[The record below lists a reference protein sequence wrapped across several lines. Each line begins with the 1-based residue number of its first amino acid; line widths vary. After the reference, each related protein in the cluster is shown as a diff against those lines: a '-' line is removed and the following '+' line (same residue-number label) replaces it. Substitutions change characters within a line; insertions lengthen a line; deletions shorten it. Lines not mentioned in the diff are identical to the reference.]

1 MVAQEIGGYKVLKA
15 LGTGGMASVYQAEA
29 PDGHQ
34 VALKFLHPQIASDPN
49 ARKRLQREA
58 DAINRV
64 SSSGVAKVFEVNT
77 EGETPYVAME
87 LIKGVTIAQD
97 VSEFG
102 TWNLPDLIDLAQWL
116 ARILRELHSAG
127 VVHRDVK
134 PANIMISK
142 QGPVL
147 IDFGISQ
154 TPGAERLTATGL
166 VTGTPGYISP
176 QLIQGE
182 DAQERDDWWAWL
194 CVLLYC
200 ITGRPPFGSG
210 PIEVVLGRI
219 NTGQADLSEL
229 PQPLRQVFLAGFQV
243 DPERRASPEQL
254 IAAFEAVNEGEDPA
268 DYLPEGA
275 YLQDDSGSAGTA
287 NQGTAVLGATSIG
300 AAGLGAAALG
310 AAPPSFPPSS
320 QHGGETGFNSA
331 PLASGQATRLYPPAS
346 SENAGAA
353 ANQVVPAGN
362 YAGSYAGSGVNPGA
376 QPPGYVAD
384 GGRTPGSEVPA
395 QWEPRYIP
403 NKLPNAWISCLALM
417 LSLSL
422 FTEVFAFNNYSGTS
436 DVNYLCA
443 VVLAIL
449 VALCGLFG
457 AFRARMRDAQLAS
470 GMVAPPSAALKA
482 QPLLAP
488 INGAIVVTILV
499 AVGVSLIGRFGYP
512 PLMQLASQV
521 LPPGLREQPVIYR
534 VLLYLACSLFG
545 TIVAF
550 FSRSFRVGFGS
561 MVRLLGGAGAR
572 LFWILVA
579 LAASIGAEYM
589 VVNGLW

>member
-1 MVAQEIGGYKVLKA
+1 MVAQEIGGYKVLKT
-15 LGTGGMASVYQAEA
+15 LGAGGMASVYQAEA
-29 PDGHQ
+29 PDGRQ

-64 SSSGVAKVFEVNT
+64 SSSGVAKVYEVNT
-77 EGETPYVAME
+77 QGDTPYVAME

-102 TWNLPDLIDLAQWL
+102 TWDLPDLIDLAQWL

-210 PIEVVLGRI
+210 SIEVVLGRI

-229 PQPLRQVFLAGFQV
+229 PQPIRQVFLAGFRV

-254 IAAFEAVNEGEDPA
+254 IAAFEAVNEGKDPA
-268 DYLPEGA
+268 DYLPEDA
-275 YLQDDSGSAGTA
+275 YLADDSGSAGTA

-310 AAPPSFPPSS
+310 AAPPSFPPAS
-320 QHGGETGFNSA
+320 QHGGETEPSSA
-331 PLASGQATRLYPPAS
+331 PAATGQATRLYPPAS

-362 YAGSYAGSGVNPGA
+362 YAGSGVNPGA

-384 GGRTPGSEVPA
+384 GGRTPGGEVPA

-422 FTEVFAFNNYSGTS
+422 ATEVFALKSNLHAPLAISLRT
-436 DVNYLCA
+436 
-443 VVLAIL
+443 VVLTAL
-449 VALCGLFG
+449 VAFCGLFG

-470 GMVAPPSAALKA
+470 GMVTPPSAALKA
-482 QPLLAP
+482 QPLWAP
-488 INGAIVVTILV
+488 LHGVIVVTILV
-499 AVGVSLIGRFGYP
+499 GVGVTLIGEYGD
-512 PLMQLASQV
+512 V
-521 LPPGLREQPVIYR
+521 LLLEPAQRILPEGLREQQAVYR
-534 VLLYLACSLFG
+534 VLLYLACSLFA
-545 TIVAF
+545 TLVAF

-561 MVRLLGGAGAR
+561 MVRLIGGAGAR
-572 LFWILVA
+572 LFWCVVA
-579 LAASIGAEYM
+579 LVASIGAEYM
-589 VVNGLW
+589 VVNFLW

>member
-1 MVAQEIGGYKVLKA
+1 MVAQEIGGYKVLKT
-15 LGTGGMASVYQAEA
+15 LGAGGMASVYQAEA
-29 PDGHQ
+29 PDGRQ

-64 SSSGVAKVFEVNT
+64 SSSGVAKVYEVNT
-77 EGETPYVAME
+77 QGDTPYVAME

-102 TWNLPDLIDLAQWL
+102 TWDLPDLIDLAQWL

-210 PIEVVLGRI
+210 SIEVVLGRI

-229 PQPLRQVFLAGFQV
+229 PQPIRQVFLAGFRV

-254 IAAFEAVNEGEDPA
+254 IAAFEAVNEGKDPA
-268 DYLPEGA
+268 DYLPEDA
-275 YLQDDSGSAGTA
+275 YLADDSGFAGAGTA
-287 NQGTAVLGATSIG
+287 TLGTASDG
-300 AAGLGAAALG
+300 AAGLR

-320 QHGGETGFNSA
+320 QHGGETGSNSA
-331 PLASGQATRLYPPAS
+331 PLASGQATRLYPPAP
-346 SENAGAA
+346 SENAGAVA
-353 ANQVVPAGN
+353 YQVAPAGN
-362 YAGSYAGSGVNPGA
+362 YVDSVNPGA
-376 QPPGYVAD
+376 QPAVPGYSTVS
-384 GGRTPGSEVPA
+384 GGTPGSEVPA

-422 FTEVFAFNNYSGTS
+422 ATEVFALKSNLHAPLAISLRT
-436 DVNYLCA
+436 
-443 VVLAIL
+443 VVLTAL
-449 VALCGLFG
+449 VAFCGLFG

-470 GMVAPPSAALKA
+470 GMVTPPSAALKA
-482 QPLLAP
+482 QPLWAP
-488 INGAIVVTILV
+488 LHGVIVVTILV
-499 AVGVSLIGRFGYP
+499 GVGVTLIGEYGD
-512 PLMQLASQV
+512 V
-521 LPPGLREQPVIYR
+521 LLLEPAQRILPEGLREQQAVYR
-534 VLLYLACSLFG
+534 VLLYLACSLFA
-545 TIVAF
+545 TLVAF

>member
-1 MVAQEIGGYKVLKA
+1 MVAQEIGGYQILKA
-15 LGTGGMASVYQAEA
+15 LGAGGMASVYQAKA
-29 PDGHQ
+29 PDGRQ
-34 VALKFLHPQIASDPN
+34 VALKFLHPQIASDLN

-77 EGETPYVAME
+77 QGETPYVAME
-87 LIKGVTIAQD
+87 LIKGITIAQD

-182 DAQERDDWWAWL
+182 DARPRDDWWAWL
-194 CVLLYC
+194 CVLLFC

-210 PIEVVLGRI
+210 PVEVVLGRI

-229 PQPLRQVFLAGFQV
+229 PPPLQRVFLSGFQI

-254 IAAFEAVNEGEDPA
+254 IAALEAVNEGKDPA
-268 DYLPEGA
+268 DYLPEA
-275 YLQDDSGSAGTA
+275 ARLAE
-287 NQGTAVLGATSIG
+287 GTAVSGLET
-300 AAGLGAAALG
+300 AGVGMR
-310 AAPPSFPPSS
+310 PPSFPPSS
-320 QHGGETGFNSA
+320 SPDGGADLSSTF
-331 PLASGQATRLYPPAS
+331 PTSGQDTRLYPPES
-346 SENAGAA
+346 STNAGRAEYQSA
-353 ANQVVPAGN
+353 PVGN
-362 YAGSYAGSGVNPGA
+362 HMGGVNPGE
-376 QPPGYVAD
+376 QSVSPGYGEVA
-384 GGRTPGSEVPA
+384 GGIPGSNIPA

-403 NKLPNAWISCLALM
+403 NKLPNAWISCLAVM

-422 FTEVFAFNNYSGTS
+422 LTDAFVLKSYADTPSVS
-436 DVNYLCA
+436 YLDALALA
-443 VVLAIL
+443 VL
-449 VALCGLFG
+449 VAFCGFFG

-488 INGAIVVTILV
+488 INGTMVV
-499 AVGVSLIGRFGYP
+499 AVLVGLGVGLIGSFGCN
-512 PLMQLASQV
+512 PLAQLAYPL
-521 LPPGLREQPVIYR
+521 LPEGVREQQVVYR
-534 VLLYLACSLFG
+534 LLLYLVCALFG
-545 TIVAF
+545 MIAAF

-572 LFWILVA
+572 FFWFFILLVV
-579 LAASIGAEYM
+579 SIGLEYM
-589 VVNGLW
+589 VVNGLSVVDVS

>member
-15 LGTGGMASVYQAEA
+15 LGAGGMASVYQAEA
-29 PDGHQ
+29 PDGRL

-64 SSSGVAKVFEVNT
+64 SSSGVAKVYEVNT
-77 EGETPYVAME
+77 QGETPYVAME

-102 TWNLPDLIDLAQWL
+102 TWDLPDLIDLAQWL

-182 DAQERDDWWAWL
+182 DAQERDDWWDWL

-229 PQPLRQVFLAGFQV
+229 PQSLQRVFEAGFQV

-254 IAAFEAVNEGEDPA
+254 IAAFEAVNEGKDPA

-275 YLQDDSGSAGTA
+275 YLADDSGFAGVGTA
-287 NQGTAVLGATSIG
+287 TLGTASDG
-300 AAGLGAAALG
+300 AAGLR
-310 AAPPSFPPSS
+310 AAPPSFPPSFE
-320 QHGGETGFNSA
+320 HGEEAEPSSA
-331 PLASGQATRLYPPAS
+331 PPDSGQATRLYPPAP
-346 SENAGAA
+346 SENAGAVA
-353 ANQVVPAGN
+353 YQVAPAGN
-362 YAGSYAGSGVNPGA
+362 YVDSVNPGA
-376 QPPGYVAD
+376 QPAVPGYGTVS
-384 GGRTPGSEVPA
+384 GGTPGSEVPA

-422 FTEVFAFNNYSGTS
+422 ATEVFALKSNLHAPLAISLRT
-436 DVNYLCA
+436 
-443 VVLAIL
+443 VVLTAL
-449 VALCGLFG
+449 VAFCGLLG

-470 GMVAPPSAALKA
+470 GMVTPPSAALKA

-499 AVGVSLIGRFGYP
+499 AVGVCLIGRFGYP
-512 PLMQLASQV
+512 PLMQLASQL

-561 MVRLLGGAGAR
+561 MVRLIGGAGAR
-572 LFWILVA
+572 LFWCVVA
-579 LAASIGAEYM
+579 LVASIGAEYM
-589 VVNGLW
+589 VVNFLW

>member
-15 LGTGGMASVYQAEA
+15 LGAGGMASVYQAEA
-29 PDGHQ
+29 PDGRQ

-49 ARKRLQREA
+49 ARRRLQREA

-102 TWNLPDLIDLAQWL
+102 TWDLPDLIDLAQWL

-182 DAQERDDWWAWL
+182 DAQARDDWWAWL

-229 PQPLRQVFLAGFQV
+229 PQPIRQVFLAGFRV

-254 IAAFEAVNEGEDPA
+254 IAAFEAVNEGKDPA
-268 DYLPEGA
+268 DYLPEDA
-275 YLQDDSGSAGTA
+275 YLADDSGFAGAGTA
-287 NQGTAVLGATSIG
+287 TLGTASDG
-300 AAGLGAAALG
+300 AAGLR

-320 QHGGETGFNSA
+320 QHGGETGSNSA

-346 SENAGAA
+346 PENAGAVA
-353 ANQVVPAGN
+353 YQVAPAGN
-362 YAGSYAGSGVNPGA
+362 YVDSVNPGA
-376 QPPGYVAD
+376 QPAVPGYGTVS
-384 GGRTPGSEVPA
+384 GGTPGSEVPA

-422 FTEVFAFNNYSGTS
+422 ATEVFALKSNLHAPLAISLRT
-436 DVNYLCA
+436 
-443 VVLAIL
+443 VVLTAL
-449 VALCGLFG
+449 VAFCGLFG

-470 GMVAPPSAALKA
+470 GMVTPPSAALKA
-482 QPLLAP
+482 QPLWAP
-488 INGAIVVTILV
+488 LHGVIVVTILV
-499 AVGVSLIGRFGYP
+499 GVGVTLIGEYGD
-512 PLMQLASQV
+512 V
-521 LPPGLREQPVIYR
+521 LLLEPAQRILPEGLREQQAVYR
-534 VLLYLACSLFG
+534 VLLYLACSLFA
-545 TIVAF
+545 TLVAF

-561 MVRLLGGAGAR
+561 MVRLIGGAGAR
-572 LFWILVA
+572 LFWCVVA
-579 LAASIGAEYM
+579 LVASIGAEYM
-589 VVNGLW
+589 VVNFLW

>member
-29 PDGHQ
+29 PDGRQ

-64 SSSGVAKVFEVNT
+64 SSSGVAKVYEVNT
-77 EGETPYVAME
+77 QGDTPYVAME

-102 TWNLPDLIDLAQWL
+102 TWDLPDLIDLAQWL

-254 IAAFEAVNEGEDPA
+254 IAAFEAVNEGKDPA
-268 DYLPEGA
+268 DYLPEGS
-275 YLQDDSGSAGTA
+275 YLADDSGSATA
-287 NQGTAVLGATSIG
+287 SQGTAVLGATSIG
-300 AAGLGAAALG
+300 DAGLGAAALG
-310 AAPPSFPPSS
+310 AAPPSFPPSF
-320 QHGGETGFNSA
+320 QHGGETGSNSA

-362 YAGSYAGSGVNPGA
+362 YAGSYAGNGVNAGA
-376 QPPGYVAD
+376 QPPGYGTVS
-384 GGRTPGSEVPA
+384 GGTPGSEVPA

-422 FTEVFAFNNYSGTS
+422 ATEVFALKSNLHAPLAISLKT
-436 DVNYLCA
+436 
-443 VVLAIL
+443 VVLTAL
-449 VALCGLFG
+449 VAFCGLFG

-470 GMVAPPSAALKA
+470 GMVTPPSAALKA
-482 QPLLAP
+482 QPLWAP
-488 INGAIVVTILV
+488 LHGVIVVTILV
-499 AVGVSLIGRFGYP
+499 GVGVTLIGEYGD
-512 PLMQLASQV
+512 V
-521 LPPGLREQPVIYR
+521 LLLEPAQRILPEGLREQQAVYR
-534 VLLYLACSLFG
+534 VLLYLACSLFA
-545 TIVAF
+545 TLVAF

-561 MVRLLGGAGAR
+561 MVRLIGGAGAR
-572 LFWILVA
+572 LFWCVVA
-579 LAASIGAEYM
+579 LVASIGAEYM
-589 VVNGLW
+589 VVNFLW

>member
-1 MVAQEIGGYKVLKA
+1 MVAQEIGGYKVIKA
-15 LGTGGMASVYQAEA
+15 LGAGGMASVYQAEA
-29 PDGHQ
+29 PDGRQ

-77 EGETPYVAME
+77 QGETPYVAME
-87 LIKGVTIAQD
+87 LIKGVTIDQD

-102 TWNLPDLIDLAQWL
+102 TWDLPDLIDLAQWL

-182 DAQERDDWWAWL
+182 DARPRDDWWAWL

-200 ITGRPPFGSG
+200 ISGRPPFGSG

-229 PQPLRQVFLAGFQV
+229 PQSLQRVFEAGFQV
-243 DPERRASPEQL
+243 DPERRATPDQL
-254 IAAFEAVNEGEDPA
+254 IAAFRAVNEGKDPA
-268 DYLPEGA
+268 DYLPEDS
-275 YLQDDSGSAGTA
+275 YLTDDSGFARAGTA
-287 NQGTAVLGATSIG
+287 ALDTANVG
-300 AAGLGAAALG
+300 AADPGPP
-310 AAPPSFPPSS
+310 PPSFPPAS
-320 QHGGETGFNSA
+320 QHRGESEPSSA
-331 PLASGQATRLYPPAS
+331 PSASGQATRLYPPAPPES
-346 SENAGAA
+346 GSPAGY
-353 ANQVVPAGN
+353 QVASAGN
-362 YAGSYAGSGVNPGA
+362 YASNYPGGGVDPGV
-376 QPPGYVAD
+376 QPSAPGYGAVA
-384 GGRTPGSEVPA
+384 GGVGGVPA

-403 NKLPNAWISCLALM
+403 NKLPNAWLSCLVLM

-422 FTEVFAFNNYSGTS
+422 ATEVFALKNNLHAPLTVSLGT
-436 DVNYLCA
+436 
-443 VVLAIL
+443 VVLTAL
-449 VALCGLFG
+449 VAFCGLFG

-470 GMVAPPSAALKA
+470 GMVTPPSAALKA
-482 QPLLAP
+482 QPLWAP
-488 INGAIVVTILV
+488 LHGVIVVTILV
-499 AVGVSLIGRFGYP
+499 GVGVTLIGEYGD
-512 PLMQLASQV
+512 V
-521 LPPGLREQPVIYR
+521 LLLEPAQRILPEGWREQQAVYR
-534 VLLYLACSLFG
+534 VLLYLAYSLFG

-561 MVRLLGGAGAR
+561 MVRLIGGAGAR
-572 LFWILVA
+572 LFWGVVA
-579 LAASIGAEYM
+579 LAVSIGAEYM
-589 VVNGLW
+589 VVNFLW

>member
-1 MVAQEIGGYKVLKA
+1 MVAQEIGGYKVIKA
-15 LGTGGMASVYQAEA
+15 LGAGGMASVYQAEA
-29 PDGHQ
+29 PDGRQ

-77 EGETPYVAME
+77 QGETPYVAME
-87 LIKGVTIAQD
+87 LIKGVTIDQD

-102 TWNLPDLIDLAQWL
+102 TWDLPDLIDLAQWL

-182 DAQERDDWWAWL
+182 DARPRDDWWAWL

-200 ITGRPPFGSG
+200 ISGRPPFGSG

-229 PQPLRQVFLAGFQV
+229 PQSLQRVFEAGFQV
-243 DPERRASPEQL
+243 NPERRASPEQL
-254 IAAFEAVNEGEDPA
+254 IAAFRAVNEGKDPA
-268 DYLPEGA
+268 DYLPQGSWGDDPGA
-275 YLQDDSGSAGTA
+275 AGAGTA
-287 NQGTAVLGATSIG
+287 ALGTASDG
-300 AAGLGAAALG
+300 AAGLGAV
-310 AAPPSFPPSS
+310 PPSFPPAS
-320 QHGGETGFNSA
+320 QHGGADEPSSA
-331 PLASGQATRLYPPAS
+331 PSASGQATRLYPPTPSA
-346 SENAGAA
+346 NAGAA
-353 ANQVVPAGN
+353 AYQVAPAGN
-362 YAGSYAGSGVNPGA
+362 YAGGGVDPGV
-376 QPPGYVAD
+376 QPSAPGYGAVA
-384 GGRTPGSEVPA
+384 GGVGGVPA

-403 NKLPNAWISCLALM
+403 NKLPNAWLSCLVLM

-422 FTEVFAFNNYSGTS
+422 ATEVFALKNNLHAPLTVSLGT
-436 DVNYLCA
+436 
-443 VVLAIL
+443 VVLTAL
-449 VALCGLFG
+449 VAFCGLFG

-470 GMVAPPSAALKA
+470 GMVTPPSAALKA
-482 QPLLAP
+482 QPLWAP
-488 INGAIVVTILV
+488 LHGVIVVTILV
-499 AVGVSLIGRFGYP
+499 GVGVTLIGEYGD
-512 PLMQLASQV
+512 V
-521 LPPGLREQPVIYR
+521 LLLEPAQRILPEGWREQQVVYR
-534 VLLYLACSLFG
+534 VLLYLVYALVG

-561 MVRLLGGAGAR
+561 MVRLMGGAGAR
-572 LFWILVA
+572 LFWFLVA
-579 LAASIGAEYM
+579 LVVSIGAEYM
-589 VVNGLW
+589 VINGFW

>member
-1 MVAQEIGGYKVLKA
+1 MVGQEIGGYKVLKA
-15 LGTGGMASVYQAEA
+15 LGAGGMASVYQAEA
-29 PDGHQ
+29 PDGRQ
-34 VALKFLHPQIASDPN
+34 VALKFLHPQIAGDPN

-77 EGETPYVAME
+77 QGQTPYVAME

-97 VSEFG
+97 VSEHG
-102 TWNLPDLIDLAQWL
+102 TWDLPDLIDLAQWL

-182 DAQERDDWWAWL
+182 DARARDDWWAWL

-200 ITGRPPFGSG
+200 ISGRPPFGSG

-219 NTGQADLSEL
+219 NTGKAELSEL
-229 PQPLRQVFLAGFQV
+229 PEPLQEVFSAGFQV
-243 DPERRASPEQL
+243 DPERRATPDQL
-254 IAAFEAVNEGEDPA
+254 IAAFEAVNEGKDPA
-268 DYLPEGA
+268 DYLPEDSYPTDDPGFARAGA
-275 YLQDDSGSAGTA
+275 SGLGTA
-287 NQGTAVLGATSIG
+287 NVG
-300 AAGLGAAALG
+300 AASLGPP
-310 AAPPSFPPSS
+310 PPSFPPAS
-320 QHGGETGFNSA
+320 QHRGEADPSSGPS
-331 PLASGQATRLYPPAS
+331 ASGQATRLYPPPPPANAS
-346 SENAGAA
+346 AAGY
-353 ANQVVPAGN
+353 QVAPAGN
-362 YAGSYAGSGVNPGA
+362 YARNYAGGGVD
-376 QPPGYVAD
+376 QRVQSRPPGYGAVAGSVPA
-384 GGRTPGSEVPA
+384 GGVPA

-403 NKLPNAWISCLALM
+403 NKLPNAWLSCLALM

-422 FTEVFAFNNYSGTS
+422 FAEVFALKSNFYAPRAVSLGT
-436 DVNYLCA
+436 
-443 VVLAIL
+443 VVLTAL

-470 GMVAPPSAALKA
+470 GMVTPPSAALKA
-482 QPLLAP
+482 QPFWAP
-488 INGAIVVTILV
+488 INGAIAVTILV
-499 AVGVSLIGRFGYP
+499 GVGVFLIGRFGYT
-512 PLMQLASQV
+512 PLMQLAYQV
-521 LPPGLREQPVIYR
+521 LPEGLREQQAVYR
-534 VLLYLACSLFG
+534 VLLYLAYSLFG

-561 MVRLLGGAGAR
+561 MARLIGGAGAR
-572 LFWILVA
+572 LFWGVA
-579 LAASIGAEYM
+579 ALIISIGVEYM

>member
-1 MVAQEIGGYKVLKA
+1 MLEQEIGGYKVLKA

-29 PDGHQ
+29 PDGRQ

-77 EGETPYVAME
+77 QGETPYVAME
-87 LIKGVTIAQD
+87 LIKGVTIDQD
-97 VSEFG
+97 VREFG
-102 TWNLPDLIDLAQWL
+102 TWDLPDLIDLAQWL

-176 QLIQGE
+176 QLIHGE
-182 DAQERDDWWAWL
+182 DARPRDDWWAWL

-219 NTGQADLSEL
+219 NTGQADLAEL
-229 PQPLRQVFLAGFQV
+229 PQPLRRVFLAGFQV
-243 DPERRASPEQL
+243 DPERRACPEQL
-254 IAAFEAVNEGEDPA
+254 IAAFEAVNEGKDPA
-268 DYLPEGA
+268 DYLPEGS
-275 YLQDDSGSAGTA
+275 YLADDSGFAGAGTA
-287 NQGTAVLGATSIG
+287 TLGTASDG
-300 AAGLGAAALG
+300 AAGLR
-310 AAPPSFPPSS
+310 AAPPSFPPSFE
-320 QHGGETGFNSA
+320 HGEEAEPNSA

-346 SENAGAA
+346 SERAGAV
-353 ANQVVPAGN
+353 ANQVAPVGNYAGN
-362 YAGSYAGSGVNPGA
+362 YAGGGVNPGA
-376 QPPGYVAD
+376 QPAVPGYGAVA
-384 GGRTPGSEVPA
+384 GGTPGGEVPA

-422 FTEVFAFNNYSGTS
+422 ATEVFALKSNLHAPLAISLRT
-436 DVNYLCA
+436 
-443 VVLAIL
+443 VVLTAL
-449 VALCGLFG
+449 VAFCGLFG

-470 GMVAPPSAALKA
+470 GMVTPPSAALKA
-482 QPLLAP
+482 QPLWAP
-488 INGAIVVTILV
+488 LHRVIVVTILV
-499 AVGVSLIGRFGYP
+499 GVGVTLIGEYGD
-512 PLMQLASQV
+512 V
-521 LPPGLREQPVIYR
+521 LLLEPAQRILPEGLWEQQAVYR

-545 TIVAF
+545 AIVAF

-561 MVRLLGGAGAR
+561 MVLLIGGAGAR
-572 LFWILVA
+572 LFWGVVA

>member
-1 MVAQEIGGYKVLKA
+1 MVAQEIGGYKVIKA
-15 LGTGGMASVYQAEA
+15 LGAGGMASVYQAEA
-29 PDGHQ
+29 PDGRQ

-77 EGETPYVAME
+77 QGETPYVAME
-87 LIKGVTIAQD
+87 LIKGVTIDQD

-102 TWNLPDLIDLAQWL
+102 TWDLPDLIDLAQWL

-182 DAQERDDWWAWL
+182 DAQARDDWWAWL

-200 ITGRPPFGSG
+200 ISGRPPFGSG

-229 PQPLRQVFLAGFQV
+229 PQSLQRVFEAGFQIN
-243 DPERRASPEQL
+243 PERRASPEQL
-254 IAAFEAVNEGEDPA
+254 IAAFRAVNEGKDPA
-268 DYLPEGA
+268 DYLPEDS
-275 YLQDDSGSAGTA
+275 YLTDDSGFARAGTA
-287 NQGTAVLGATSIG
+287 ALDTANVG
-300 AAGLGAAALG
+300 AADPGPP
-310 AAPPSFPPSS
+310 PPSFPPAS
-320 QHGGETGFNSA
+320 QHRGESEPSSA
-331 PLASGQATRLYPPAS
+331 PSASGQATRLYPPAPP
-346 SENAGAA
+346 ENASPASY
-353 ANQVVPAGN
+353 QVASAGN
-362 YAGSYAGSGVNPGA
+362 YASNYPGGGVDPGV
-376 QPPGYVAD
+376 QPSAPGYGAVA
-384 GGRTPGSEVPA
+384 GGVGGVPA

-403 NKLPNAWISCLALM
+403 NKLPNAWLSCLALM

-422 FTEVFAFNNYSGTS
+422 ATEVFALKNNLHAPLAVSLGT
-436 DVNYLCA
+436 
-443 VVLAIL
+443 VVLTAL
-449 VALCGLFG
+449 VAFCGLFG

-470 GMVAPPSAALKA
+470 GMVTPPSAALKA
-482 QPLLAP
+482 QPLWAP
-488 INGAIVVTILV
+488 LHGVIVVTILV
-499 AVGVSLIGRFGYP
+499 GVGVTLIGEYGD
-512 PLMQLASQV
+512 V
-521 LPPGLREQPVIYR
+521 LLLEPAQRILPEGWREQQAVYR
-534 VLLYLACSLFG
+534 VLLYLAYSLFG

-561 MVRLLGGAGAR
+561 MVRLIGGAGAR
-572 LFWILVA
+572 LFWGVVA
-579 LAASIGAEYM
+579 LVVSIGAEYM
-589 VVNGLW
+589 VVNFLW